1 MENIIKKHTNLLE
14 QEIQNLNAKIEN
26 IRLQYIEKINSLTK
40 SDNSPNNFNDNISLN
55 SNNISFS
62 STLKNASAVSLTLGI
77 GELGILAAIFE
88 VSMIPGVGLLIG
100 GALALIGLTGYIFSD
115 SNKTK
120 FIKAIDKT
128 YNDLE
133 ENLRIK
139 KRQFNHKFDD
149 FYKKLKDDYE
159 NKTSLQISNLEG
171 VKIEKFNESKEKFF
185 EAKNLLLD
193 SNENQINE
201 NEEKSNENQ

>member
-1 MENIIKKHTNLLE
+1 MENIIKKYTNLLE
-14 QEIQNLNAKIEN
+14 QELQKINDQIEN

-62 STLKNASAVSLTLGI
+62 SALKNASVVSLALGI

-133 ENLRIK
+133 DNLRTK
-139 KRQFNHKFDD
+139 KRQFNQKFDD

-159 NKTSLQISNLEG
+159 NKTSLLISNLEG
-171 VKIEKFNESKEKFF
+171 VKIEKFNESKQK
-185 EAKNLLLD
+185 
-193 SNENQINE
+193 
-201 NEEKSNENQ
+201 

>member
-1 MENIIKKHTNLLE
+1 MENIIKKYTNLLE

-62 STLKNASAVSLTLGI
+62 SALKNASVVSLALGI

-100 GALALIGLTGYIFSD
+100 GALALIGLAGYIFSD

-133 ENLRIK
+133 DNLRTK
-139 KRQFNHKFDD
+139 KRQFNQKFDD

-159 NKTSLQISNLEG
+159 NKTSLLISNLEG

-185 EAKNLLLD
+185 KAKNLLLN
-193 SNENQINE
+193 SNENK
-201 NEEKSNENQ
+201 EESNEN

>member
-1 MENIIKKHTNLLE
+1 MIKKKTTEEINALLKKNDNDLEKSFKFNYNEMENIIKKYTNLSE
-14 QEIQNLNAKIEN
+14 EEEKNINDQIEN
-26 IRLQYIEKINSLTK
+26 IRLQYIEKITSLTK
-40 SDNSPNNFNDNISLN
+40 SDNSTDNINNNISLN
-55 SNNISFS
+55 SNNIKFS
-62 STLKNASAVSLTLGI
+62 STLQNASVAFMTLGI

-133 ENLRIK
+133 DNLNTK
-139 KRQFNHKFDD
+139 KR
-149 FYKKLKDDYE
+149 
-159 NKTSLQISNLEG
+159 
-171 VKIEKFNESKEKFF
+171 
-185 EAKNLLLD
+185 
-193 SNENQINE
+193 
-201 NEEKSNENQ
+201 